1 MRWHEN
7 CYYLCCDNINQ
18 LDMKKILFTL
28 IALMAVMTVQ
38 AQSICSTWRS
48 MQPVVETDADGSFN
62 AQNLTYTFNEDGT
75 YYFVDELTLST
86 QPSQTMALEI
96 ATNIEVKGTYV
107 LEGDKLTL
115 NPDINTYKTE
125 LLSISMN
132 GHVAD
137 DPNIKSTVEAMVNS
151 ADFKSQFAET
161 ETNTVKV
168 GDSMLEMSQ
177 GDQTITFMRF
187 ATIKNN

>member
-1 MRWHEN
+1 M
-7 CYYLCCDNINQ
+7 LTFAALSKSTI
-18 LDMKKILFTL
+18 MKKVLFTL
-28 IALMAVMTVQ
+28 IALMAVMTIQ

-48 MQPVVETDADGSFN
+48 MQPVVETEADGSFN

-75 YYFVDELTLST
+75 YCFVDELTLST

-137 DPNIKSTVEAMVNS
+137 DPNIKATVEAMVNS
-151 ADFKSQFAET
+151 ADFNSQFAET